1 MSSLNDFVTERAATR
16 VGAVLRGKWKLE
28 RVIGVGGMATVYAAT
43 HRNQSR
49 VAIKVLHPEVSL
61 DADVTARFL
70 REGYVANVI
79 DHFGT
84 VKVLDDD
91 VTEDGAPFLVMEL
104 LEGETVDARWER
116 KLQRLP
122 ISEVLAIGDQ
132 ILDVLAAAHDK
143 GVVHRDL
150 KPENLFLTRNGE
162 LRVLDFGIARLREVS
177 SESSTQTRAGSLLG
191 TPAFMAP
198 EQARGRWE
206 EVDSRTDIWA
216 VGATLFTLIAGC
228 FVHEAETVQ
237 EQLIRAATVAAP
249 SLATLAPDVSPDL
262 VAIIDRALAFD
273 KTQRWPDA
281 RSMQAALRAATS
293 SEDRDAPLT
302 LPVPSSPTGSGES
315 ETIAVPV
322 HMLPTNP
329 TYSTARPVTHGVASS
344 SSVATQRSW
353 KPFYVVAATLL
364 VALLG
369 VAGILVYNNAHT
381 SVAPTTDKPV
391 QAAQPMTTAVDT
403 AAPTVTV
410 VTTEKA
416 PTPATPTSAK
426 PVVQQTPVIS
436 KVSGKTTPKK
446 NPEGEGKTE
455 ALVPT
460 GKPPAGQNPFDRRF

>member
-1 MSSLNDFVTERAATR
+1 MPNLNDFVNERAATR
-16 VGAVLRGKWKLE
+16 VGAVLRGKWKLD

-61 DADVTARFL
+61 DADITARFL

-79 DHFGT
+79 DHNGT

-91 VTEDGAPFLVMEL
+91 VTDDGAPFLVMEL

-150 KPENLFLTRNGE
+150 KPENLFLTRTGE

-206 EVDSRTDIWA
+206 EVDARTDIWA
-216 VGATLFTLIAGC
+216 VGATLFTLIAGR
-228 FVHEAETVQ
+228 FVHESETIQ
-237 EQLIRAATVAAP
+237 EQLIRAATVSAP
-249 SLATLAPDVSPDL
+249 SLATLAPEVSPAV

-273 KTQRWPDA
+273 KNERWPDA
-281 RSMQAALRAATS
+281 RSMQAALRSAISA
-293 SEDRDAPLT
+293 EDRDAPLT
-302 LPVPSSPTGSGES
+302 LPVPSAPTGSGDQ
-315 ETIAVPV
+315 ETIAVPEFK
-322 HMLPTNP
+322 LPTNP

-344 SSVATQRSW
+344 SSVSSAQRSW
-353 KPFYVVAATLL
+353 APFYAIAGALL
-364 VALLG
+364 VTLG
-369 VAGILVYNNAHT
+369 GVVGILVYNST
-381 SVAPTTDKPV
+381 QTRVEPVTEAPVTG
-391 QAAQPMTTAVDT
+391 AQPS
-403 AAPTVTV
+403 APVVEPTKPIVTV
-410 VTTEKA
+410 VTTAEKA
-416 PTPATPTSAK
+416 PPTESAK
-426 PVVQQTPVIS
+426 PVAALPPVTQRPSSKPIS
-436 KVSGKTTPKK
+436 KK
-446 NPEGEGKTE
+446 NPETDKTTEGATPKAT
-455 ALVPT
+455 PS
-460 GKPPAGQNPFDRRF
+460 GQNPFDKRF

>member
-28 RVIGVGGMATVYAAT
+28 RIIGVGGMATVYAAT

-177 SESSTQTRAGSLLG
+177 SETSTQTRAEALLG

-198 EQARGRWE
+198 ERR
-206 EVDSRTDIWA
+206 
-216 VGATLFTLIAGC
+216 
-228 FVHEAETVQ
+228 
-237 EQLIRAATVAAP
+237 VAAGKKWTP
-249 SLATLAPDVSPDL
+249 
-262 VAIIDRALAFD
+262 
-273 KTQRWPDA
+273 
-281 RSMQAALRAATS
+281 
-293 SEDRDAPLT
+293 
-302 LPVPSSPTGSGES
+302 
-315 ETIAVPV
+315 
-322 HMLPTNP
+322 
-329 TYSTARPVTHGVASS
+329 
-344 SSVATQRSW
+344 
-353 KPFYVVAATLL
+353 
-364 VALLG
+364 
-369 VAGILVYNNAHT
+369 
-381 SVAPTTDKPV
+381 APTSGGEYALHVDRQPLHESKPCR
-391 QAAQPMTTAVDT
+391 
-403 AAPTVTV
+403 
-410 VTTEKA
+410 
-416 PTPATPTSAK
+416 S
-426 PVVQQTPVIS
+426 S
-436 KVSGKTTPKK
+436 
-446 NPEGEGKTE
+446 
-455 ALVPT
+455 
-460 GKPPAGQNPFDRRF
+460 

>member
-28 RVIGVGGMATVYAAT
+28 RVLGVGGMATVYAAT

-79 DHFGT
+79 DHSGT

-122 ISEVLAIGDQ
+122 ISEVSAIGDQ

-177 SESSTQTRAGSLLG
+177 SETSTQTRAGSLLG

-206 EVDSRTDIWA
+206 EVDARTDIWA
-216 VGATLFTLIAGC
+216 VGATLFTLIAGR
-228 FVHEAETVQ
+228 FVHESDTVQ

-249 SLATLAPDVSPDL
+249 SLATLAPEVSPAL

-273 KTQRWPDA
+273 KTERWPDA
-281 RSMQAALRAATS
+281 RSMQAALRAATAG
-293 SEDRDAPLT
+293 EDRDAPLT
-302 LPVPSSPTGSGES
+302 LPVPSLPANNIGET
-315 ETIAVPV
+315 ETITVPR
-322 HMLPTNP
+322 HPLPTNP
-329 TYSTARPVTHGVASS
+329 TYSTARPVTHAVA

-353 KPFYVVAATLL
+353 KPFYAVAAAAL
-364 VALLG
+364 VALVG
-369 VAGILVYNNAHT
+369 VAGILVYNRSHT
-381 SVAPTTDKPV
+381 PVAPTTDQPV
-391 QAAQPMTTAVDT
+391 QAARPAPTAVDT
-403 AAPTVTV
+403 TVPTVTV
-410 VTTEKA
+410 VTTQKA
-416 PTPATPTSAK
+416 PAPATPEPSAK
-426 PVVQQTPVIS
+426 PAVVEKPV
-436 KVSGKTTPKK
+436 VTKTGTGQKPVVKK
-446 NPEGEGKTE
+446 NPDGETKTE

-460 GKPPAGQNPFDRRF
+460 TKPAGNPFDRRF

>member
-28 RVIGVGGMATVYAAT
+28 RIIGVGGMATVYAAT

-132 ILDVLAAAHDK
+132 ILDVLAAAHEK

-150 KPENLFLTRNGE
+150 KPENLFLTRGGE

-216 VGATLFTLIAGC
+216 VGATLFTLIAGR
-228 FVHEAETVQ
+228 FVHEADTVQ
-237 EQLIRAATVAAP
+237 EQLIRAATVSAP
-249 SLATLAPDVSPDL
+249 SLATLAPEVSPAI

-273 KTQRWPDA
+273 KNQRWPDA

-293 SEDRDAPLT
+293 NEDRDAPLT
-302 LPVPSSPTGSGES
+302 LPVPSMPTGSGGET
-315 ETIAVPV
+315 ETIAVPP

-344 SSVATQRSW
+344 ASVATQRSW
-353 KPFYVVAATLL
+353 KPFYLVAAALL
-364 VALLG
+364 LGLLG
-369 VAGILVYNNAHT
+369 VAGVLVYNGSHT
-381 SVAPTTDKPV
+381 PVAPTTDKPI
-391 QAAQPMTTAVDT
+391 QAMQPTTAVDT

-426 PVVQQTPVIS
+426 PVAVQAPVVA
-436 KVSGKTTPKK
+436 KVSGKATPKK
-446 NPEGEGKTE
+446 NPEGEKTE

-460 GKPPAGQNPFDRRF
+460 AKPTGNPFDRRF